1 MTERAGRC
9 DRDGKETERGQNTI
23 RGGSDPIAPQNR
35 GPIPS
40 GFGGHSRLLLLK
52 SAARVLAAQEKGIGN
67 FVRQHV
73 VQNRKGG
80 TKRKH
85 GNHQGT
91 AQTTKVSDDPGA
103 SGGVGENA
111 ARSVRK
117 IHRLHSVLRHY
128 GGAEGSIQT

>member
-1 MTERAGRC
+1 MSRC
-9 DRDGKETERGQNTI
+9 VRPRQEWGRGQNT
-23 RGGSDPIAPQNR
+23 RMGGSDPIAPQNR

-91 AQTTKVSDDPGA
+91 AQTTKVSDDTSA
-103 SGGVGENA
+103 SRGVGEN
-111 ARSVRK
+111 
-117 IHRLHSVLRHY
+117 
-128 GGAEGSIQT
+128 T

>member
-9 DRDGKETERGQNTI
+9 GRDGKETERGQNTI
-23 RGGSDPIAPQNR
+23 RGGSDPIVPQNR

-52 SAARVLAAQEKGIGN
+52 CAARVLAAQEKGIRS
-67 FVRQHV
+67 FVTQRV
-73 VQNRKGG
+73 RQNRKGG

-91 AQTTKVSDDPGA
+91 TQATKISDDPGA
-103 SGGVGENA
+103 S
-111 ARSVRK
+111 RRVR
-117 IHRLHSVLRHY
+117 
-128 GGAEGSIQT
+128 